1 MCLYLCLY
9 AKKIIGKP
17 FFFFFWWVYIE
28 VDRNLFKAKLQSV
41 SHWFS
46 LFIYFIKFSMIFIMP
61 LPYEGW
67 DIYAATETEVDGGTR
82 PIAI

>member
-1 MCLYLCLY
+1 
-9 AKKIIGKP
+9 
-17 FFFFFWWVYIE
+17 
-28 VDRNLFKAKLQSV
+28 
-41 SHWFS
+41 
-46 LFIYFIKFSMIFIMP
+46 MIFMP